1 MKIVLASQSPRR
13 KELLGRMGLE
23 FVTQASKIDESAFD
37 GLEARE
43 LVATLSREKA
53 QWIAR
58 QLDGETL
65 VIGADTVVVR
75 DGAALGKPKDAED
88 AVAMLLSLSGRDHQV
103 CTGVTVCRG
112 DRVLTQVEEAQVTFR
127 DLTEAEVRQ
136 YVSTGEPMDK
146 AGAYGIQGLGGL
158 LVEGIRGDY
167 SNVVGLPVCR
177 LGQMLKD
184 FGVDCLALAGE
195 LARRLCLPGAGGG
208 CRERSVSPYL
218 VQNIGRGSVSEPG
231 RRGSGSR
238 PFWDGSFS
246 AGAAGDGV
254 TAFFTPFFGGGG
266 ETSAGEGGFERDTGP
281 ERRAGCLG
289 EAGGRPGKNGPDG
302 GAGPGGECP
311 LTSLARPAQGG
322 AAFDACFGL
331 GHCPDAGQLAGG
343 SDAGPGEGAEGCRGA
358 VRHRRERGLGGPGE
372 GGREALGGGDAGL

>member
-58 QLDGETL
+58 QLEGETL

-112 DRVLTQVEEAQVTFR
+112 DRVLTQVEETQVTFR

-184 FGVDCLALAGE
+184 FGVDCLALAG
-195 LARRLCLPGAGGG
+195 R
-208 CRERSVSPYL
+208 
-218 VQNIGRGSVSEPG
+218 
-231 RRGSGSR
+231 
-238 PFWDGSFS
+238 
-246 AGAAGDGV
+246 
-254 TAFFTPFFGGGG
+254 
-266 ETSAGEGGFERDTGP
+266 
-281 ERRAGCLG
+281 
-289 EAGGRPGKNGPDG
+289 
-302 GAGPGGECP
+302 
-311 LTSLARPAQGG
+311 
-322 AAFDACFGL
+322 
-331 GHCPDAGQLAGG
+331 
-343 SDAGPGEGAEGCRGA
+343 
-358 VRHRRERGLGGPGE
+358 
-372 GGREALGGGDAGL
+372 

>member
-112 DRVLTQVEEAQVTFR
+112 DRVLTQVEETQVTFR
-127 DLTEAEVRQ
+127 ELTEAEVRQ
-136 YVSTGEPMDK
+136 YVSTEEPMDK

-184 FGVDCLALAGE
+184 FGVDCLALAG
-195 LARRLCLPGAGGG
+195 R
-208 CRERSVSPYL
+208 
-218 VQNIGRGSVSEPG
+218 
-231 RRGSGSR
+231 
-238 PFWDGSFS
+238 
-246 AGAAGDGV
+246 
-254 TAFFTPFFGGGG
+254 
-266 ETSAGEGGFERDTGP
+266 
-281 ERRAGCLG
+281 
-289 EAGGRPGKNGPDG
+289 
-302 GAGPGGECP
+302 
-311 LTSLARPAQGG
+311 
-322 AAFDACFGL
+322 
-331 GHCPDAGQLAGG
+331 
-343 SDAGPGEGAEGCRGA
+343 
-358 VRHRRERGLGGPGE
+358 
-372 GGREALGGGDAGL
+372 

>member
-13 KELLGRMGLE
+13 KELLGRMGLK

-112 DRVLTQVEEAQVTFR
+112 DRVLTQVEETQVTFR
-127 DLTEAEVRQ
+127 ELTEAEVRQ

-184 FGVDCLALAGE
+184 FGVDCLALAG
-195 LARRLCLPGAGGG
+195 R
-208 CRERSVSPYL
+208 
-218 VQNIGRGSVSEPG
+218 
-231 RRGSGSR
+231 
-238 PFWDGSFS
+238 
-246 AGAAGDGV
+246 
-254 TAFFTPFFGGGG
+254 
-266 ETSAGEGGFERDTGP
+266 
-281 ERRAGCLG
+281 
-289 EAGGRPGKNGPDG
+289 
-302 GAGPGGECP
+302 
-311 LTSLARPAQGG
+311 
-322 AAFDACFGL
+322 
-331 GHCPDAGQLAGG
+331 
-343 SDAGPGEGAEGCRGA
+343 
-358 VRHRRERGLGGPGE
+358 
-372 GGREALGGGDAGL
+372 

>member
-58 QLDGETL
+58 QLDGEAL

-112 DRVLTQVEEAQVTFR
+112 DRVLTQVEETQVTFR
-127 DLTEAEVRQ
+127 DLTETEVRQ

-146 AGAYGIQGLGGL
+146 AGAYGIQSLGGL

-184 FGVDCLALAGE
+184 FGVDCLALAG
-195 LARRLCLPGAGGG
+195 R
-208 CRERSVSPYL
+208 
-218 VQNIGRGSVSEPG
+218 
-231 RRGSGSR
+231 
-238 PFWDGSFS
+238 
-246 AGAAGDGV
+246 
-254 TAFFTPFFGGGG
+254 
-266 ETSAGEGGFERDTGP
+266 
-281 ERRAGCLG
+281 
-289 EAGGRPGKNGPDG
+289 
-302 GAGPGGECP
+302 
-311 LTSLARPAQGG
+311 
-322 AAFDACFGL
+322 
-331 GHCPDAGQLAGG
+331 
-343 SDAGPGEGAEGCRGA
+343 
-358 VRHRRERGLGGPGE
+358 
-372 GGREALGGGDAGL
+372 

>member
-112 DRVLTQVEEAQVTFR
+112 DRVLTQVEETQVTFR
-127 DLTEAEVRQ
+127 TLTETEVRQ

-184 FGVDCLALAGE
+184 FGVDCLALAG
-195 LARRLCLPGAGGG
+195 R
-208 CRERSVSPYL
+208 
-218 VQNIGRGSVSEPG
+218 
-231 RRGSGSR
+231 
-238 PFWDGSFS
+238 
-246 AGAAGDGV
+246 
-254 TAFFTPFFGGGG
+254 
-266 ETSAGEGGFERDTGP
+266 
-281 ERRAGCLG
+281 
-289 EAGGRPGKNGPDG
+289 
-302 GAGPGGECP
+302 
-311 LTSLARPAQGG
+311 
-322 AAFDACFGL
+322 
-331 GHCPDAGQLAGG
+331 
-343 SDAGPGEGAEGCRGA
+343 
-358 VRHRRERGLGGPGE
+358 
-372 GGREALGGGDAGL
+372 

>member
-65 VIGADTVVVR
+65 AIGADTVVVR

-112 DRVLTQVEEAQVTFR
+112 DRVLTQVEETQVTFR
-127 DLTEAEVRQ
+127 DLTETEVRQ

-184 FGVDCLALAGE
+184 FGVDCLALAG
-195 LARRLCLPGAGGG
+195 R
-208 CRERSVSPYL
+208 
-218 VQNIGRGSVSEPG
+218 
-231 RRGSGSR
+231 
-238 PFWDGSFS
+238 
-246 AGAAGDGV
+246 
-254 TAFFTPFFGGGG
+254 
-266 ETSAGEGGFERDTGP
+266 
-281 ERRAGCLG
+281 
-289 EAGGRPGKNGPDG
+289 
-302 GAGPGGECP
+302 
-311 LTSLARPAQGG
+311 
-322 AAFDACFGL
+322 
-331 GHCPDAGQLAGG
+331 
-343 SDAGPGEGAEGCRGA
+343 
-358 VRHRRERGLGGPGE
+358 
-372 GGREALGGGDAGL
+372 

>member
-75 DGAALGKPKDAED
+75 DGAALGKPKDTED

-112 DRVLTQVEEAQVTFR
+112 DRVLTQVEETQVTFR
-127 DLTEAEVRQ
+127 DLTEMEVRQ

-184 FGVDCLALAGE
+184 FGVDCLALAG
-195 LARRLCLPGAGGG
+195 R
-208 CRERSVSPYL
+208 
-218 VQNIGRGSVSEPG
+218 
-231 RRGSGSR
+231 
-238 PFWDGSFS
+238 
-246 AGAAGDGV
+246 
-254 TAFFTPFFGGGG
+254 
-266 ETSAGEGGFERDTGP
+266 
-281 ERRAGCLG
+281 
-289 EAGGRPGKNGPDG
+289 
-302 GAGPGGECP
+302 
-311 LTSLARPAQGG
+311 
-322 AAFDACFGL
+322 
-331 GHCPDAGQLAGG
+331 
-343 SDAGPGEGAEGCRGA
+343 
-358 VRHRRERGLGGPGE
+358 
-372 GGREALGGGDAGL
+372 

>member
-112 DRVLTQVEEAQVTFR
+112 DRVLTQVEETQVTFR
-127 DLTEAEVRQ
+127 ELTETEVRQ

-184 FGVDCLALAGE
+184 FGVDCLALAG
-195 LARRLCLPGAGGG
+195 R
-208 CRERSVSPYL
+208 
-218 VQNIGRGSVSEPG
+218 
-231 RRGSGSR
+231 
-238 PFWDGSFS
+238 
-246 AGAAGDGV
+246 
-254 TAFFTPFFGGGG
+254 
-266 ETSAGEGGFERDTGP
+266 
-281 ERRAGCLG
+281 
-289 EAGGRPGKNGPDG
+289 
-302 GAGPGGECP
+302 
-311 LTSLARPAQGG
+311 
-322 AAFDACFGL
+322 
-331 GHCPDAGQLAGG
+331 
-343 SDAGPGEGAEGCRGA
+343 
-358 VRHRRERGLGGPGE
+358 
-372 GGREALGGGDAGL
+372 

>member
-112 DRVLTQVEEAQVTFR
+112 DRVLTQVEETQVTFR
-127 DLTEAEVRQ
+127 DLTETEVRR

-184 FGVDCLALAGE
+184 FGVDCLALAG
-195 LARRLCLPGAGGG
+195 R
-208 CRERSVSPYL
+208 
-218 VQNIGRGSVSEPG
+218 
-231 RRGSGSR
+231 
-238 PFWDGSFS
+238 
-246 AGAAGDGV
+246 
-254 TAFFTPFFGGGG
+254 
-266 ETSAGEGGFERDTGP
+266 
-281 ERRAGCLG
+281 
-289 EAGGRPGKNGPDG
+289 
-302 GAGPGGECP
+302 
-311 LTSLARPAQGG
+311 
-322 AAFDACFGL
+322 
-331 GHCPDAGQLAGG
+331 
-343 SDAGPGEGAEGCRGA
+343 
-358 VRHRRERGLGGPGE
+358 
-372 GGREALGGGDAGL
+372 

>member
-37 GLEARE
+37 GLAARE

-58 QLDGETL
+58 QLDGATL

-112 DRVLTQVEEAQVTFR
+112 DRVLTQVEETQVTFR

-167 SNVVGLPVCR
+167 SKVVGLPVCR

-184 FGVDCLALAGE
+184 FGVDCLALAG
-195 LARRLCLPGAGGG
+195 R
-208 CRERSVSPYL
+208 
-218 VQNIGRGSVSEPG
+218 
-231 RRGSGSR
+231 
-238 PFWDGSFS
+238 
-246 AGAAGDGV
+246 
-254 TAFFTPFFGGGG
+254 
-266 ETSAGEGGFERDTGP
+266 
-281 ERRAGCLG
+281 
-289 EAGGRPGKNGPDG
+289 
-302 GAGPGGECP
+302 
-311 LTSLARPAQGG
+311 
-322 AAFDACFGL
+322 
-331 GHCPDAGQLAGG
+331 
-343 SDAGPGEGAEGCRGA
+343 
-358 VRHRRERGLGGPGE
+358 
-372 GGREALGGGDAGL
+372 